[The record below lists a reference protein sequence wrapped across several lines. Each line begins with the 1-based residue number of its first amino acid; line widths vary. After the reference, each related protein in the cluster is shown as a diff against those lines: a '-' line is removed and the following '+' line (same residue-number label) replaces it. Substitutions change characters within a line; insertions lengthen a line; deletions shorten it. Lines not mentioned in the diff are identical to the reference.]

1 MCVFK
6 GGACGMTNES
16 LLRASYE
23 AMRMSILT
31 AYLQNPGSFDPAY
44 VYAWLNRMP
53 ALGLAIHE
61 SVFWRSESLRID
73 HAIVLRVKE
82 TVENLISKGHLES
95 LSYDRLS
102 NKPPLIG
109 FKHFLLPVLG
119 YFSLKGDYSL
129 EVKNALRV
137 NLPADQSL
145 VTNFGPEM
153 ISFPS

>member
-1 MCVFK
+1 MIGHETV
-6 GGACGMTNES
+6 M
-16 LLRASYE
+16 RVSYE
-23 AMRMSILT
+23 TMRMNILT
-31 AYLQNPGSFDPAY
+31 SYLSTPGHFAPAY
-44 VYAWLNRMP
+44 VYAWLKRMP
-53 ALGLAIHE
+53 AVGLANHE
-61 SVFWRSESLRID
+61 SVFWRGDNLAID
-73 HAIVLRVKE
+73 QVIVLRVKE
-82 TVENLISKGHLES
+82 TVDNLLAKGHLEA

-102 NKPPLIG
+102 NKPPIIG

-137 NLPADQSL
+137 NLPADKSL